1 MKKLSLIVVLVI
13 LGTVTVFAQTLQNGI
28 YWAQARQYA
37 GGWRD
42 QVVLQVQGGKIISAS
57 WNSVGLGA
65 GLPDRKAAAR
75 AGKDNSGWAAQVE
88 KAEAFLISSQNTNAT
103 SVAGV
108 TIPVVPFFTLVKAAL
123 AAGPVPKGIYNKDG
137 WYYAQ
142 APAADSYQT
151 INTAVITVI
160 NGTIKDVLW
169 NGILQ
174 MKVPDLSKINTSVAG
189 GYPMKAPQ
197 GAWQVQA
204 TKAAAALV
212 NVQDPSK
219 ITVKADGKTDAI
231 SGVTIQVKD
240 FLTAASQAL
249 QGAK

>member
-1 MKKLSLIVVLVI
+1 MKKLSLIALLLI
-13 LGTVTVFAQTLQNGI
+13 IGTVMVFAQTPQNGF
-28 YWAQARQYA
+28 YFAQARQYA

-42 QVVLQVQGGKIISAS
+42 QVVLQVQGGKITAAN
-57 WNSVGLGA
+57 WNSIGLGA
-65 GLPDRKAAAR
+65 GLSDRKAAVR
-75 AGKDNSGWAAQVE
+75 AGKDNTDWAAQAQ
-88 KAEAFLISSQNTNAT
+88 KAEAFLVSSQNSSAS

-108 TIPVVPFFTLVKAAL
+108 TIPVEPFFTLVKAAL
-123 AAGPVPKGIYNKDG
+123 AAGPVPRGIYNKDG

-151 INTAVITVI
+151 INTAVITVV

-212 NVQDPSK
+212 NVQDPAK
-219 ITVKADGKTDAI
+219 ITVKADGTTDAI

-240 FLTAASQAL
+240 FLNAASLAL
-249 QGAK
+249 KSAK

>member
-1 MKKLSLIVVLVI
+1 MKKLILIAILAM
-13 LGTVTVFAQTLQNGI
+13 LGTVTVFAQIPQNGF
-28 YWAQARQYA
+28 YFAQAPRYT

-42 QVVLQVQGGKIISAS
+42 QVVLQVQGGKIISAN
-57 WNSVGLGA
+57 WNSIGLGA
-65 GLPDRKAAAR
+65 GLPDRKAAAK
-75 AGKDNSGWAAQVE
+75 AGKDNTGWAAQAE
-88 KAEAFLISSQNTNAT
+88 KAEQFLVSSQNSGAA

-108 TIPVVPFFTLVKAAL
+108 TIPVEPFFTLVKAAL
-123 AAGPVPKGIYNKDG
+123 AAGPVSKGAYRKDG
-137 WYYAQ
+137 WYYGE
-142 APAADSYQT
+142 APAADSFQT
-151 INTAVITVI
+151 KNTAIITVV

-174 MKVPDLSKINTSVAG
+174 MKGVDPSKINTSIAS

-197 GAWQVQA
+197 GAWHVQA

-212 NVQDPSK
+212 TAQDPAK
-219 ITVKADGKTDAI
+219 IAVKADGKTDAV

-240 FLTAASQAL
+240 FLNAANLAL